1 MTLKHLKIFVCVAKH
16 ENITR
21 ASEELYMTQ
30 PAVSLAIKELEE
42 KYNIKLFKRE
52 KQRIRITDDGKT
64 LLQYANST
72 LNSYND
78 FEEVAIKGSKN
89 KNVKIGL
96 SISVGEKIVP
106 NLFNDYENKN
116 YIMFNVS
123 TSDDIIDKVLS
134 LDVDFGIVETPNID
148 PRLNVISLI
157 SDEIILV
164 ASKTYN
170 VPDEIKID
178 DLIRYPMLLRNKNTG
193 VRNAFENTLGLYN
206 IKINPYIE
214 SISNTSLIEFAK
226 NGYGIAAIPAIIY
239 NDSLDLKIIKL
250 KDISI
255 TRPISLIY
263 KSNNTLSD
271 EEEKLIEY
279 IIKNISATNSCLN

>member
-21 ASEELYMTQ
+21 ASKELYMTQ
-30 PAVSLAIKELEE
+30 PAVSLAIRELEE

-89 KNVKIGL
+89 KNVKIGV

-164 ASKTYN
+164 ASKAYN

-239 NDSLDLKIIKL
+239 NDSLNLKIIKL

>member
-21 ASEELYMTQ
+21 ASKELYMTQ
-30 PAVSLAIKELEE
+30 PAVSLAIRELEE

-89 KNVKIGL
+89 KNVKIGV

>member
-21 ASEELYMTQ
+21 ASKELYMTQ
-30 PAVSLAIKELEE
+30 PAVSLAIRELEE

-89 KNVKIGL
+89 KNVKIGV

-164 ASKTYN
+164 ASKAYN

>member
-1 MTLKHLKIFVCVAKH
+1 
-16 ENITR
+16 
-21 ASEELYMTQ
+21 
-30 PAVSLAIKELEE
+30 
-42 KYNIKLFKRE
+42 
-52 KQRIRITDDGKT
+52 
-64 LLQYANST
+64 
-72 LNSYND
+72 
-78 FEEVAIKGSKN
+78 
-89 KNVKIGL
+89 
-96 SISVGEKIVP
+96 
-106 NLFNDYENKN
+106 
-116 YIMFNVS
+116 MFNVS

-164 ASKTYN
+164 ASKAYN